1 MPIDVFILFVDSA
14 TAMPG
19 QSNWSRAKLPDVDA
33 AIEAWKQAANA
44 EELAAAGDQFQLVVA
59 EQLPTIPLV
68 VRNSV
73 WVSRPNVHGWLPHQ
87 YDIYPHYN
95 DVWLDQS

>member
-1 MPIDVFILFVDSA
+1 MPIDVVSLFVGSGTIPA
-14 TAMPG
+14 PELEPG
-19 QSNWSRAKLPDVDA
+19 QAPGRRRGPRSLEAGGERGGAGGGGRTSSR
-33 AIEAWKQAANA
+33 
-44 EELAAAGDQFQLVVA
+44 LVIA

-68 VRNSV
+68 VRNSI

-95 DVWLDQS
+95 DVWLSPQ